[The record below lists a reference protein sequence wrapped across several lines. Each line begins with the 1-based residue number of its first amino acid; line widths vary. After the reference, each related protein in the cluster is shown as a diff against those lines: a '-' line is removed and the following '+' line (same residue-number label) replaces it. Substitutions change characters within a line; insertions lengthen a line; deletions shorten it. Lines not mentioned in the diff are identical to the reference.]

1 MTDSAI
7 SNTSEEDDEE
17 LGEDLGD
24 LDDLLTSLRSE
35 EAVAPKR
42 GRKCM
47 WEINSNNI
55 LYGEDL
61 FDRHVWID
69 VMVKDLTRDQK
80 RQIIKTTK
88 WYQKAIIQITN
99 WRIIVTI
106 LGNEINDHK
115 GYLNFSWSEIKEIST
130 SSNWVTIALRDD
142 GAFSFMQDNAEI
154 ASIKLWA
161 FSELIKMEKN
171 KNYPSVNPRS
181 QNNNIIL
188 KCRTKV
194 THIGKWALIL
204 RSYGAII
211 NEGETPAMQ
220 YISRNLG
227 IETIKGAFAR
237 KNIEIIHKETQNK
250 IKPIEDAYG
259 FKWILKEESNNLS
272 RHWQNITI
280 VRWSIENE
288 IIHLYSD
295 RGIDELGVKISEILS
310 VVGYGKDAVK
320 ISIPNGQIIFE
331 NIGNHQSGGLL
342 LDFMTNLSLIINQL
356 KIPNSDT
363 NFHVVEKNANSNP
376 AAKLL
381 MTYKQIIA

>member
-7 SNTSEEDDEE
+7 SNTSDDDEE
-17 LGEDLGD
+17 LGKDLGG
-24 LDDLLTSLRSE
+24 LDDLLTSVRSE

-42 GRKCM
+42 GRKSM

-69 VMVKDLTRDQK
+69 VMVKDLTRNQK

-171 KNYPSVNPRS
+171 KNHPSVNPRS

-220 YISRNLG
+220 YISRNLS

-250 IKPIEDAYG
+250 IKRIEDAYG

-363 NFHVVEKNANSNP
+363 NFHVVEKNAISNT